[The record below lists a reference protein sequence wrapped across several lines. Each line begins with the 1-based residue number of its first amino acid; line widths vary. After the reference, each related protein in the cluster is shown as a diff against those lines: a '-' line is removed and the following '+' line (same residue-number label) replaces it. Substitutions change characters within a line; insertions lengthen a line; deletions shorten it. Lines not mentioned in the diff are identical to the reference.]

1 MNIYAKLLAVQTKL
15 RAPKGQ
21 FNAFGKYKYRNCED
35 ILEALKPILA
45 EEQCSLLISDSIE
58 HIGDRYYVKAHVIF
72 VDIESHEMIS
82 TEALAREEQ
91 DKKGMDGSQVTGASS
106 SYARK
111 YALNGLFAID
121 DTKDSDSTNTHG
133 KDTKESK
140 PKDTKQITPVP
151 TETNPNIISLE
162 QKKILFS
169 LAGGRN
175 DEVKKIIADFG
186 YESSSEIERKNY
198 DDICKRIEL
207 LNRALEESN
216 RLSDATLGAV

>member
-35 ILEALKPILA
+35 ILEALKPLLA

-58 HIGDRYYVKAHVIF
+58 HIGDRYYVKAHVVF

-111 YALNGLFAID
+111 YALNGLFLID
-121 DTKDSDSTNTHG
+121 DAG
-133 KDTKESK
+133 A
-140 PKDTKQITPVP
+140 
-151 TETNPNIISLE
+151 ISL
-162 QKKILFS
+162 
-169 LAGGRN
+169 G
-175 DEVKKIIADFG
+175 
-186 YESSSEIERKNY
+186 
-198 DDICKRIEL
+198 
-207 LNRALEESN
+207 
-216 RLSDATLGAV
+216 